1 MQILF
6 FLQETHSTIEHEM
19 SRRHEWG
26 AEIISASGTSDARGV
41 AVLFKRGVDCKIHSK
56 LLDPEGRYIILKAEI
71 QDKPVV
77 LIIVYAPNKN
87 TELTHFFTNILTLLQ
102 NERLDCEE
110 NIIFGGDLN
119 CPLDP
124 ALDKKGG
131 VLTPRRAVISCIG
144 CLQNELDLIDI
155 WRIKNPGVK
164 SFTWSQQHQ
173 KIFCRLDYWL
183 ISNNLHDCVKSVK
196 IIPAIKTDHSAICL
210 ELSFL
215 DEGVP
220 GPGYW
225 KMNCSLLD
233 DDDYVEA
240 ISKMI
245 PAWVEEGRRE
255 LSGHRC
261 VWDWLK
267 YNIRIFSIQH
277 SKKKSKTIKEKELNL
292 QNQYNKAK
300 QRFENDSNNANSTLL
315 WIAQKELETFYE
327 KKVEGIIIR
336 SRARWYEHG
345 ERS

>member
-1 MQILF
+1 M
-6 FLQETHSTIEHEM
+6 
-19 SRRHEWG
+19 
-26 AEIISASGTSDARGV
+26 
-41 AVLFKRGVDCKIHSK
+41 
-56 LLDPEGRYIILKAEI
+56 EI

-77 LIIVYAPNKN
+77 LINVYAPNKN

-131 VLTPRRAVISCIG
+131 ILTPRKAVISCIG

-164 SFTWSQQHQ
+164 SFTWSQQRQ

-196 IIPAIKTDHSAICL
+196 IIPVIKTDHSAICL

-215 DEGVP
+215 DEDAP

-233 DDDYVEA
+233 DDYVEA

-245 PAWVEEGRRE
+245 PVWVEEGRRE

-277 SKKKSKTIKEKELNL
+277 SKKKEQNIKRQRIEPSKPI
-292 QNQYNKAK
+292 
-300 QRFENDSNNANSTLL
+300 
-315 WIAQKELETFYE
+315 
-327 KKVEGIIIR
+327 
-336 SRARWYEHG
+336 
-345 ERS
+345 